1 MSFLY
6 VTEPGSTVAADG
18 NRLQIIREGETLR
31 WVPISKLQQLILI
44 GPIGLTVGARNLCLK
59 HGIDTIFLSSSGA
72 YRGRLIG
79 PLPAYAELRWLQ
91 YQQLHNPDFALA
103 FTREIVRGKIVNL
116 RNLLLK
122 RTEPTP
128 ATTEL
133 RQLAT
138 KAAAADSIDVARGY
152 EGRAAALY
160 YNAFGGLITNPD
172 FSFTSRNRQPPRDPL
187 NILLSLGYTILAAR
201 VESAIHQ
208 TGLDIALGALHLPQ
222 NGKPSLALDLMEEFR
237 PSIVDTTVLRCVN
250 LRILRPDDFHSTADS
265 TDYLANA
272 PAEDTDRPLRFQ
284 KEALHK
290 YLTQLDNKFLTHVFY
305 PPLAAKLSFRDVIL
319 HQVRRFI
326 RALKNEDSY
335 VAFTPH
341 L

>member
-6 VTEPGSTVAADG
+6 VTEPGTTVSADG
-18 NRLQIIREGETLR
+18 NRLQIVREGETLR
-31 WVPISKLQQLILI
+31 WVSAAKLKQLILV
-44 GPIGLTVGARNLCLK
+44 GPIGLTSGARNLCLK
-59 HGIDTIFLSSSGA
+59 HAIDTIFLSSSGA

-79 PLPAYAELRWLQ
+79 PLPAYAELRWQQ
-91 YQQLHNPDFALA
+91 YQALHNPNFALA
-103 FTREIVRGKIVNL
+103 VTREIVRGKIVNL

-122 RTEPTP
+122 RTEPTS
-128 ATTEL
+128 ATSEL
-133 RQLAT
+133 RQLAA
-138 KAAAADSIDVARGY
+138 KAASAESIDVARGY

-160 YNAFGGLITNPD
+160 YGAFGGLITNPD
-172 FSFTSRNRQPPRDPL
+172 FSFTTRNRQPPRDPV

-208 TGLDIALGALHLPQ
+208 TGLDVALGSLHLPQ
-222 NGKPSLALDLMEEFR
+222 NGKPALALDLMEEFR
-237 PSIVDTTVLRCVN
+237 PCIVDSTALRCVN
-250 LRILRPDDFHSTADS
+250 LRILRPDDFQYSADS
-265 TDYLANA
+265 TDYLAGA
-272 PAEDTDRPLRFQ
+272 PDESDRPLRFQ

-290 YLTQLDNKFLTHVFY
+290 YLSQLDAKFLSPVFY
-305 PPLAAKLSFRDVIL
+305 PPLAAKLSYRDVIL

-326 RALKNEDSY
+326 RALKNEDTY